1 MDIKKDEAKTENVI
15 SIFAAQREAAIK
27 EVSADNTDSANF
39 EEIVKKNKLAQ
50 EKMKKERLKGNQSVL
65 RSYRL
70 KT

>member
-1 MDIKKDEAKTENVI
+1 MDTKKDEVKKENVI
-15 SIFAAQREAAIK
+15 SIFAAQRDAAK
-27 EVSADNTDSANF
+27 EISLDDANDSDF

-50 EKMKKERLKGNQSVL
+50 EKMKKERTKGNQSVL

>member
-1 MDIKKDEAKTENVI
+1 MDIKKDQTEAEKNVV
-15 SIFAAQREAAIK
+15 SIFAARRKSDEK
-27 EVSADNTDSANF
+27 TSSVDESHEGF

-50 EKMKKERLKGNQSVL
+50 EKMKKERTKVNQSVL